1 MARTGTKTRILDS
14 AQAEFSS
21 LGFDGASIR
30 GIAQKA
36 DVQIAAIRYHFGS
49 KEDLFR
55 AVFARHAED
64 VVGRRD
70 AYYEEI
76 AAQKGKPEIRHA
88 VEAMLGPLMGVR
100 FEAEGGR
107 SFSKLM
113 ANTVSNPDKRSTKL
127 TKELFDPAAQDII
140 AHFQEA
146 IPSLKDGEAYWS
158 FFLSVGALVML
169 SSNGARLKRLS
180 GGLCDPD
187 DQQEATENLIS
198 FVIGGI
204 EALAAK
210 SAKKKKNPARRAA
223 ARKTEA
229 ALTS

>member
-1 MARTGTKTRILDS
+1 MARADTKARILDA

-55 AVFARHAED
+55 AVFARHAEE
-64 VVGRRD
+64 VVRRRD

-76 AAQKGKPEIRHA
+76 AAQKGTPDLRQA

-107 SFSKLM
+107 SFAKLM
-113 ANTVSNPDKRSTKL
+113 ANTVTNPDKRSTKL
-127 TKELFDPAAQDII
+127 TKELFDPAAKDIV

-146 IPSLKDGEAYWS
+146 IPNLKDKEAYWS
-158 FFLSVGALVML
+158 FFLSVGSLAML
-169 SSNGARLKRLS
+169 SSNGDRLKRLS
-180 GGLCDPD
+180 GGQCDPE
-187 DQQEATENLIS
+187 DQQEATENLIA

-204 EALAAK
+204 EALTAK
-210 SAKKKKNPARRAA
+210 AAKKKSKPTPRST
-223 ARKTEA
+223 ARKTEV
-229 ALTS
+229 ALT